1 MQKRIVILIIL
12 ALIFGCSERKADF
25 SSCLLIY
32 LKDGKIVKLT
42 DCSTRIS
49 NKDDVREFQYLKN
62 DSLFYYGITILN
74 DTLVKYAGFN
84 NEYLDYIGSCTFLIN
99 DKKYKISKFAY
110 DDRNSADEEALV
122 FIEKDLGLIMVNFIC
137 QDIIT
142 IFKTTNMPDSLSN
155 TMFLPKT
162 KEFWHDPNVRG
173 ELRY

>member
-1 MQKRIVILIIL
+1 MQKTIAILIML
-12 ALIFGCSERKADF
+12 ALTFGCSQKKADF

-32 LKDGKIVKLT
+32 LKDGKLVRLK
-42 DCSTRIS
+42 DCNTRIS
-49 NKDDVREFQYLKN
+49 SKVDVKEFQYLEN

-74 DTLVKYAGFN
+74 DTLVKYAGYN

-99 DKKYKISKFAY
+99 DKNYKISKFAY
-110 DDRNSADEEALV
+110 DDENSADEEALV

-142 IFKTTNMPDSLSN
+142 IFKTTNLPDSLLN

-162 KEFWHDPNVRG
+162 KEFWHDPYTHG